1 MSCAI
6 AWWRLGKTFSRKKN
20 LQQQRKT
27 LQVTATLTFTLPE
40 EQEEFYLAAKGAD
53 WRIVLED
60 MDNYLRGRLKHEDL
74 PEDVAAALDAAR
86 ERLYTLVAERGLS
99 LR

>member
-1 MSCAI
+1 
-6 AWWRLGKTFSRKKN
+6 
-20 LQQQRKT
+20 
-27 LQVTATLTFTLPE
+27 VTATLTFSLPE

-74 PEDVAAALDAAR
+74 SEDVAVALDAAR
-86 ERLYTLVAERGLS
+86 ERLYALVAERGLS